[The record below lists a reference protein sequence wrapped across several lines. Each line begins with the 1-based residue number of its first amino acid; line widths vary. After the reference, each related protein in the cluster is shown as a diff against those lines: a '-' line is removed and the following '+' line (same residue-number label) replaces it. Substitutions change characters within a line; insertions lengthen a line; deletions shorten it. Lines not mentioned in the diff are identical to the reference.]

1 MEFRM
6 ASMEVAAQL
15 PRRRLVVGFHRCD
28 DYVILG
34 CGFLVRS
41 FWNPYRRCSLR
52 WSQRSS
58 FGVPRQT
65 IKRLRPPIFLFRRFL
80 SRAEVC
86 CGWHSILLNRSSN
99 LDLHALAWAIGS
111 VTHLALALFVSRS
124 FAPFSWTQCF
134 RTTSHAQLRFT
145 TGSKK
150 VVSSGRCSFSS
161 KSFGSRLA
169 YRPVASNPDSMRD
182 RR

>member
-86 CGWHSILLNRSSN
+86 L
-99 LDLHALAWAIGS
+99 
-111 VTHLALALFVSRS
+111 
-124 FAPFSWTQCF
+124 
-134 RTTSHAQLRFT
+134 
-145 TGSKK
+145 
-150 VVSSGRCSFSS
+150 
-161 KSFGSRLA
+161 RLA
-169 YRPVASNPDSMRD
+169 FDPAQSVVESGSPRLGVGDRFSHPSGSGTFRFPKLCPVLVDTMLSHHVPCPTPLYHGIQESRQFRPVFIQFEELWLAPGLQACRVQP
-182 RR
+182 